1 MALVAIAF
9 CAGLNPFVAVV
20 MLGVAAGAGRG
31 PEVGS
36 QLAFATEWPFLTPI
50 LLLLGV
56 DVVIDK
62 LPTTAGLWARPA
74 LLVRVLAGGLV
85 GGMLGEASLG
95 MAMAMAMGAVVAL
108 LAGGMRW
115 IAVRRL
121 GRRFY
126 GLERFMVGA
135 STDAMAV
142 LAMLLSL
149 FSAVAGLL
157 LVAAFAGLGAYFSG
171 RSSTGPAAD

>member
-1 MALVAIAF
+1 
-9 CAGLNPFVAVV
+9 
-20 MLGVAAGAGRG
+20 
-31 PEVGS
+31 
-36 QLAFATEWPFLTPI
+36 
-50 LLLLGV
+50 
-56 DVVIDK
+56 
-62 LPTTAGLWARPA
+62 
-74 LLVRVLAGGLV
+74 
-85 GGMLGEASLG
+85 
-95 MAMAMAMGAVVAL
+95 
-108 LAGGMRW
+108 
-115 IAVRRL
+115 AVRRL